1 MQLTSTSAA
10 IGAANTLSFGD
21 DGSIAAENTDAISE
35 YATVVDLVY
44 RAGGT
49 ALIEEAERRGAST
62 VDGLEILV
70 RQGALS
76 FSIWTGRPAPLD
88 AMRAAAR
95 AARPGLEGNV
105 G

>member
-1 MQLTSTSAA
+1 VGLDRTSSPFKDLPLDA
-10 IGAANTLSFGD
+10 
-21 DGSIAAENTDAISE
+21 DAISE

-76 FSIWTGRPAPLD
+76 FSLWTGLDAPLD
-88 AMRAAAR
+88 VMRAAAR
-95 AARPGLEGNV
+95 DPRPEAEGA
-105 G
+105 